1 MGYGSW
7 GCKKLDMTKCY
18 PRKEG
23 SGSLIDSGGGV
34 GGEKS
39 ILFYRAA
46 VILCGKVLSAKRKHL
61 VEFSQSCPSYFIIS
75 DASKHLDCQ

>member
-7 GCKKLDMTKCY
+7 GCKNLDMTKCY

-34 GGEKS
+34 GGEKV
-39 ILFYRAA
+39 FYFTGQ
-46 VILCGKVLSAKRKHL
+46 L
-61 VEFSQSCPSYFIIS
+61 
-75 DASKHLDCQ
+75 